1 MSNELI
7 KQSDQEGITE
17 RVVEDYLFSTKTKL
31 TPEQKRMFLRLC
43 VELGLNPFK
52 REIFAVSYGGDF
64 NFITSYSVYLK
75 RAERSGLL
83 NGWSCET
90 IREEGQLK
98 GAKVTIYRK
107 DWDHPFEWTVSLSEF
122 ARTNNSWRA
131 MPEFMIRKV
140 CIAQS
145 FRLAF
150 PEEVGGLPYIAEEI
164 TDASEPSNEVTPE
177 PVEVKQNPAES
188 VEVTTEPNSD
198 AETRLRE
205 AKTLQELKEI
215 WQSLSPADQKKL
227 KPIKDAMK
235 EKIERGDVL

>member
-7 KQSDQEGITE
+7 KQSDQQAITE
-17 RVVEDYLFSTKTKL
+17 KVVEDYLFSTKTKL

-43 VELGLNPFK
+43 VEFGLNPFRK
-52 REIFAVSYGGDF
+52 EIFAVSYGNDF

-83 NGWSCET
+83 NGWKCET

-98 GAKVTIYRK
+98 GAKIVIYRK

-122 ARTNNSWRA
+122 ARTNNSWRS

-140 CIAQS
+140 AIAQA

-164 TDASEPSNEVTPE
+164 TDTSEQPSIELTPE
-177 PVEVKQNPAES
+177 PVEIKRNPAEP
-188 VEVTTEPNSD
+188 VEITTEPD
-198 AETRLRE
+198 AEARLKE
-205 AKTLQELKEI
+205 AKTLEELKQV

-235 EKIERGDVL
+235 EKIERGISL